1 MRRKDVYDDRRAE
14 RVLTLVSARRA
25 ARPGAL
31 WGLVFGATVAASAS
45 TYVTSFPTHESRVT
59 LAQTVEGNVGFTAL
73 FGPIRHID
81 TVAGYVAYKTMY
93 TTIVLGA
100 IWGLFI
106 ATKLLRGEE
115 ETGRW
120 ELLLSGHTTRARATR
135 QVAIALG
142 GGIVAL
148 WVPTALFTIA
158 GNSPSKV
165 GIGMGASLFFA
176 TALVAS
182 AVMFMA
188 VGMVVSQLAATRHD
202 ANVIGAGVL
211 AASYLV
217 RMVADSDPALGW
229 LRWASPFGWIEEL
242 RPLTGSRPY
251 AFIPIVAFTAVL
263 VVVATRIAARRDV
276 GASALGERDARS
288 PRLTLLGGQAGLT
301 LRLTRTGVVAWLF
314 ALTAT
319 GLCFGL
325 VTQAAGNAAKGSP
338 TLERVIERLG
348 ARGGG
353 AIAYLGYVF
362 LIAAGIVAIA
372 VAGQVSAI
380 RNEES
385 AGHLDNL
392 LVRAVPRWRW
402 LAVRLA
408 VGAGLVVGASV
419 LTGLAA
425 WVGAASQS
433 SGVGLG
439 ELLEA
444 GLNVAPPALFVLG
457 VGAFTFGVWPRAAIA
472 VTYGLVVWSFLVE
485 TIASIFDSNHW
496 LRDTSPFLHIT
507 PAPAADP
514 NWTSGTVLVALGLL
528 AAVIGVTAFARRDL
542 VGP

>member
-1 MRRKDVYDDRRAE
+1 MSRDVIAH
-14 RVLTLVSARRA
+14 TSARRA

-31 WGLVFGATVAASAS
+31 WGLVFGATIAASAS
-45 TYVTSFPTHESRVT
+45 TYVTSFPSAASRAT
-59 LAQTVEGNVGFTAL
+59 LAASVQGNVGFTAL

-81 TVAGYVAYKTMY
+81 TVAGYTAYKSMY
-93 TTIVLGA
+93 TVIILGA

-120 ELLLSGHTTRARATR
+120 ELMLCGPTTRARAAH
-135 QVAIALG
+135 QVAIGLG
-142 GGIVAL
+142 VGLVAL
-148 WVPTALFTIA
+148 WLPTVVLTILA
-158 GNSPSKV
+158 GSSSKV
-165 GIGMGASLFFA
+165 DISAATAIFGA
-176 TALVAS
+176 TALVSS
-182 AVMFMA
+182 AAMFMA

-211 AASYLV
+211 AGSYLV

-229 LRWASPFGWIEEL
+229 LRWASPLGWIEEL

-251 AFIPIVAFTAVL
+251 AFVPIVVLTAVL
-263 VVVATRIAARRDV
+263 VVIASRIAARRDV
-276 GASALGERDARS
+276 GASALGGRDVRR
-288 PRLTLLGGQAGLT
+288 PRLLLLGGQAGLT
-301 LRLTRTGVVAWLF
+301 IRLTRGGIIGWSI
-314 ALTAT
+314 ALAAT

-353 AIAYLGYVF
+353 AVAYLGFVF

-372 VAGQVSAI
+372 VAGQISSI

-385 AGHLDNL
+385 EGHLDNL
-392 LVRAVPRWRW
+392 LVRSVPRWRW

-419 LTGLAA
+419 LTGFMA
-425 WVGAASQS
+425 WVGAVTQHSN
-433 SGVGLG
+433 VGLRD
-439 ELLEA
+439 LLEA
-444 GLNVAPPALFVLG
+444 GLNVTPPALFVLG
-457 VGAFTFGVWPRAAIA
+457 IGALAFGLVPRAAIG

-485 TIASIFDSNHW
+485 TLASIFDGNQW

-514 NWTSGTVLVALGLL
+514 NWTAGTWLVLLGL
-528 AAVIGVTAFARRDL
+528 AASLVGIAAFMRRDL
-542 VGP
+542 VGA